1 MSVNLESVF
10 VARLQKR
17 VTYIQVTR
25 AINASVKALGYAKV
39 RQEQFDVILNFLKG
53 NDVFVSLP
61 TGGGK
66 SLCYACLPY
75 VYDHLRDKTSSSIAI
90 VISPLNALMQDQV
103 TSFTKR
109 GMTAVH
115 VGSDCSLNLIDK
127 VINGE
132 VQLIYMSPEAIL
144 TVPTWREMFRNHSYQ
159 DNLICMA
166 VDEAHLVEKWCVCV
180 CVCVCA
186 CARVCACVRAC
197 VQFSINP
204 PLYATYLANLILH
217 TLPHPQPKIHFRP
230 I

>member
-1 MSVNLESVF
+1 MSVKLESVF

-115 VGSDCSLNLIDK
+115 VGK
-127 VINGE
+127 K
-132 VQLIYMSPEAIL
+132 AIA
-144 TVPTWREMFRNHSYQ
+144 THRTNVRSS
-159 DNLICMA
+159 
-166 VDEAHLVEKWCVCV
+166 VDGLSLVEY
-180 CVCVCA
+180 A
-186 CARVCACVRAC
+186 ARTQKSHDTVEFC
-197 VQFSINP
+197 
-204 PLYATYLANLILH
+204 
-217 TLPHPQPKIHFRP
+217 
-230 I
+230 